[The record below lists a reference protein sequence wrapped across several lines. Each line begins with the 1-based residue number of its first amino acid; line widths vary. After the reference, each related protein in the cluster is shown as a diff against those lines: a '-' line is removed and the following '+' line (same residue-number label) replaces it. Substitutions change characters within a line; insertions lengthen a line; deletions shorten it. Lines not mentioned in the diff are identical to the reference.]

1 MLNYKEEYDKIK
13 NEFCGTCDLRTIELT
28 VCGRSACFFYIDGYI
43 DTLLFEDNILSPLKA
58 LQGDGAVT
66 MDMLN
71 ENTQMT
77 TPIQEIP
84 DYVKAVS
91 EISAGEIVLLAD
103 GAESFFRYSEKKYQL
118 RAVAEPPVSTVL
130 RGPREGFIEDLK
142 TNMFLIRRRLAS
154 PKLNFEIMN
163 VGKYTQTK
171 IAVCFLD
178 GVADPKI
185 VDRIK
190 TQIEKIDI
198 DGIVESSYVSRYL
211 EENKFS
217 LFSHVGSSEKP
228 DTVVGKILEG
238 RVAILV

>member
-1 MLNYKEEYDKIK
+1 M
-13 NEFCGTCDLRTIELT
+13 
-28 VCGRSACFFYIDGYI
+28 
-43 DTLLFEDNILSPLKA
+43 
-58 LQGDGAVT
+58 
-66 MDMLN
+66 
-71 ENTQMT
+71 
-77 TPIQEIP
+77 
-84 DYVKAVS
+84 
-91 EISAGEIVLLAD
+91 
-103 GAESFFRYSEKKYQL
+103 
-118 RAVAEPPVSTVL
+118 
-130 RGPREGFIEDLK
+130 
-142 TNMFLIRRRLAS
+142 
-154 PKLNFEIMN
+154 
-163 VGKYTQTK
+163 GKYTQTK

-238 RVAILV
+238 RVAILVDGSPAVLTLPF

>member
-58 LQGDGAVT
+58 LQGDGVVT

-103 GAESFFRYSEKKYQL
+103 GAESFFRYSE
-118 RAVAEPPVSTVL
+118 
-130 RGPREGFIEDLK
+130 
-142 TNMFLIRRRLAS
+142 
-154 PKLNFEIMN
+154 
-163 VGKYTQTK
+163 
-171 IAVCFLD
+171 
-178 GVADPKI
+178 
-185 VDRIK
+185 DRK
-190 TQIEKIDI
+190 
-198 DGIVESSYVSRYL
+198 S
-211 EENKFS
+211 
-217 LFSHVGSSEKP
+217 
-228 DTVVGKILEG
+228 VV
-238 RVAILV
+238 